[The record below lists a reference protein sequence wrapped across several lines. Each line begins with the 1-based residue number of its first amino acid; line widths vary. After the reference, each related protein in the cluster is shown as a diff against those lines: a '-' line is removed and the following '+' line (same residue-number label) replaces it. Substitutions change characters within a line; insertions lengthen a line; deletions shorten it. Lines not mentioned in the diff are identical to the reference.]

1 MAGIKVTDLPVL
13 GAAAPDDVMYIVDTS
28 TNTSKQIAVEDMF
41 VGFPDLGGGDFTSSV
56 VISNEADCTAN
67 CLRAL
72 FSRVNNIVTCTYY
85 LDITLDATFTVGT
98 FNVSLPVAT
107 NFSNVRDAFG
117 VITPITDPYS
127 KLVSAVTNAD
137 TVNNEVGITIE
148 LLTAG
153 DTLTFVSNI
162 QYIILP

>member
-28 TNTSKQIAVEDMF
+28 TNTSKQINVEDMF

-56 VISNEADCTAN
+56 VFSNEADCTGS

-72 FSRVNNIVTCTYY
+72 YSRVNNIVTCTYY
-85 LDITLDATFTVGT
+85 LGISLDPTFAVGT

-107 NFSNVRDAFG
+107 NFTNARDAFG
-117 VITPITDPYS
+117 VVTPITDPYS
-127 KLVSAVTNAD
+127 ELVSVITNAD
-137 TVNNEVGITIE
+137 TSLNELSFQIE

-153 DTLTFVSNI
+153 GTLTFVANI

>member
-1 MAGIKVTDLPVL
+1 
-13 GAAAPDDVMYIVDTS
+13 MYIVDTS

-56 VISNEADCTAN
+56 VISNETDCTAS

-85 LDITLDATFTVGT
+85 LDFGLDPTFTIGT

-107 NFSNVRDAFG
+107 NFTNARDAFG
-117 VITPITDPYS
+117 VVTPITDPYS
-127 KLVSAVTNAD
+127 ELVSVITNAD
-137 TVNNEVGITIE
+137 TSLNELSFQIE
-148 LLTAG
+148 LLTASG
-153 DTLTFVSNI
+153 SSTFVAI
-162 QYIILP
+162 LQYIILP

>member
-56 VISNEADCTAN
+56 VISNEVDCTAT

-72 FSRVNNIVTCTYY
+72 FSRVNNIVTCTFY
-85 LDITLDATFTVGT
+85 LDIALDPTITTGT

-107 NFSNVRDAFG
+107 DFTNARDAFG

-127 KLVSAVTNAD
+127 ELVSAITAAD
-137 TVNNEVGITIE
+137 TVNNELVFNIE
-148 LLTAG
+148 ILTAG
-153 DTLTFVSNI
+153 AGITFVANI

>member
-28 TNTSKQIAVEDMF
+28 TNTSKQIAVENMF

-56 VISNEADCTAN
+56 VISNEADCTAS

-85 LDITLDATFTVGT
+85 LDIALDLTFTAGS

-107 NFSNVRDAFG
+107 NFTNARDAFG
-117 VITPITDPYS
+117 VITPITDPYAN
-127 KLVSAVTNAD
+127 LVSAITNAD
-137 TVNNEVGITIE
+137 TVNNELTITIE
-148 LLTAG
+148 ILTAG
-153 DTLTFVSNI
+153 TGITFVSNI

>member
-56 VISNEADCTAN
+56 VISNEVDCTAT

-85 LDITLDATFTVGT
+85 LSISLDPTFTVGT

-107 NFSNVRDAFG
+107 NFTNARDAFG
-117 VITPITDPYS
+117 VIGTISDPYAD
-127 KLVSAVTNAD
+127 LVSAITEAD
-137 TVNNEVGITIE
+137 TVNNELGVTIE
-148 LLTAG
+148 VLTAG
-153 DTLTFVSNI
+153 GTLTFVANV

>member
-56 VISNEADCTAN
+56 VISNEADCTGN

-72 FSRVNNIVTCTYY
+72 YSRVNNIVTCSYY
-85 LDITLDATFTVGT
+85 LNISLDPTFTVGT

-107 NFSNVRDAFG
+107 NFSNARDAFG
-117 VITPITDPYS
+117 VIAPITDAYS
-127 KLVSAVTNAD
+127 ELVSATTEAD
-137 TVNNEVGITIE
+137 TANDELTITIE
-148 LLTAG
+148 LLTAA
-153 DTLTFVSNI
+153 DNITFVANI